1 MKKRTKRLIKALV
14 SLGFFGFLFYFVNTH
29 DLARTLK
36 AMDGYY
42 FSLSI
47 LLAMVMVTSSCLK
60 WQLSVRL
67 TGEKVPFSRLCGIY
81 LIGYYFSNL
90 LPSNIGGDVVRSYY
104 LGRSVKSQSQAAA
117 SVFIERA
124 SGMLFLFLLTVLAPL
139 LRPGGYTSPYL
150 AFPAL
155 GAAGLLAVFA
165 ALVLIPRPI
174 DTLRTVSAF
183 LLRCLHLPAGGW
195 VERFNARLL
204 DAIGGVYEKTA
215 NAVRTARHDRTA
227 RTALLKMVLLTVWF
241 YLLTWVNV
249 YWAFRTFGAFPT
261 FAQVAAVTPAIMVVS
276 MIPVSL
282 GSLGLAEGAY
292 VLYFSMIGMESSDAL
307 AVGLFMRFKVLLVG
321 VVGAWFYLIHKH
333 EVNHDMLQQAET
345 EKDA

>member
-1 MKKRTKRLIKALV
+1 MKKPTKRLIKALV
-14 SLGFFGFLFYFVNTH
+14 SLSFFAFLFYFVNTH
-29 DLARTLK
+29 NLAQTLK
-36 AMDGYY
+36 TMDAFY
-42 FSLSI
+42 FTISI
-47 LLAMVMVTSSCLK
+47 LLALVMVFSSCLK
-60 WQLSVRL
+60 WQVSVQL
-67 TGEKVPFSRLCGIY
+67 TGETVSFSRLCSIY

-117 SVFIERA
+117 SVFIERV
-124 SGMLFLFLLTVLAPL
+124 SGMLFLLLLTVLVPL
-139 LRPGGYTSPYL
+139 LRPGGYRSPYL

-155 GAAGLLAVFA
+155 GAAGLLSLFV
-165 ALVLIPRPI
+165 LLTLIPQPI
-174 DTLRTVSAF
+174 DTLRKISAY
-183 LLRCLHLPAGGW
+183 LLRCLHLPVDGWAG
-195 VERFNARLL
+195 RLSARLL

-215 NAVRTARHDRTA
+215 QAVRTARQDRP
-227 RTALLKMVLLTVWF
+227 ALLKMGLLTVWF

-249 YWAFRTFGAFPT
+249 YWAFRIFGAYPT
-261 FAQVAAVTPAIMVVS
+261 FAQVASVTPAIMVVS

-292 VLYFSMIGMESSDAL
+292 VLYFSMIGMQPSEAL

-333 EVNHDMLQQAET
+333 EVNRDMLQQAEA
-345 EKDA
+345 EKHA